1 MNLFDYDYYKYLKQ
15 IMLEQS
21 DGKKR
26 KGMNKN
32 PHKNNYKQK
41 IKNKRGK
48 RA

>member
-1 MNLFDYDYYKYLKQ
+1 MYLEGYDYYKYCKQ
-15 IMLEQS
+15 LMLEQS

-32 PHKNNYKQK
+32 PHTNNYKKK

-48 RA
+48 R